1 MSSIPMTI
9 NLENFVDKEV
19 IITLNGG
26 KKAQTIIQR
35 NSDSLYAYWC
45 TIDGGIRS
53 YTKDGFYDIEY
64 DSPFNIESIQLKN
77 SPKELN
83 MTKLSNRTFQ
93 QLADTLT
100 SDVIDYLHEDE
111 RYVLFMQEVIPDA
124 LSHLMGELDENLK
137 CELSMAIMDRMALKQ
152 TNL

>member
-1 MSSIPMTI
+1 
-9 NLENFVDKEV
+9 
-19 IITLNGG
+19 
-26 KKAQTIIQR
+26 
-35 NSDSLYAYWC
+35 
-45 TIDGGIRS
+45 
-53 YTKDGFYDIEY
+53 
-64 DSPFNIESIQLKN
+64 
-77 SPKELN
+77 